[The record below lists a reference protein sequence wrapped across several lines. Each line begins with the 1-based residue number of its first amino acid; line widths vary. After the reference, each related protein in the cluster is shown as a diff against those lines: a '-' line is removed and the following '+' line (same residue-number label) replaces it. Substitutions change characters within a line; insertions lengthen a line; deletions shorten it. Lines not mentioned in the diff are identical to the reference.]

1 MLVLKIIGVVF
12 VIFVVISLVSVFIQV
27 HTKYRSQQNKWRK
40 AFKQSFDWI
49 GDFIFNVFWFL

>member
-1 MLVLKIIGVVF
+1 MLVLKIIVIVF
-12 VIFVVISLVSVFIQV
+12 VIFVLVSLVSVLIQV
-27 HTKYRSQQNKWRK
+27 HTKYRLQQNKWRL